1 MLRVRRIP
9 SRFGSLATCVAEFMS
24 LDDAQRSLAHITI
37 PGCLSLNGTAA
48 TRKLHADTIRILAVQ
63 IAATGLKRAHR

>member
-1 MLRVRRIP
+1 ML
-9 SRFGSLATCVAEFMS
+9 

-48 TRKLHADTIRILAVQ
+48 TRKLRADTIHTLAVQ
-63 IAATGLKRAHR
+63 IALAGPRRARR